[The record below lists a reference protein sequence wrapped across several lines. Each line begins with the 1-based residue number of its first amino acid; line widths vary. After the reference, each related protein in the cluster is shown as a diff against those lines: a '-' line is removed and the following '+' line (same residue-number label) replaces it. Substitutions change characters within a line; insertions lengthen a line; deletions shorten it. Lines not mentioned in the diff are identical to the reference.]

1 MNAANLLTASRLVL
15 TAPIIVLMVAD
26 KPWAAW
32 TAFGVFIAAM
42 LTDVFDGMLARRDPD
57 RSPLGAYLDPVA
69 DKVLLTSIFICLAHL
84 GALPLWTALVF
95 VVREFVVNGVRSAGA
110 AQGRIVGANWMGKT
124 KTFLQTI
131 AISFALCGMAVGMS
145 DPSGYLPPFATLC
158 LEVAWWITCV
168 VAVAAAIF
176 AAVFVWW
183 NRSLWGPP
191 VAAGGPSRCL

>member
-26 KPWAAW
+26 RPWAAW
-32 TAFGVFIAAM
+32 AAFGVFIAAM
-42 LTDVFDGMLARRDPD
+42 LTDVFDGMLARRDPN
-57 RSPLGAYLDPVA
+57 RSPLGTYLDPVA

-110 AQGRIVGANWMGKT
+110 AQGKVVGANWMGKT

-131 AISFALCGMAVGMS
+131 AISFALCGRAVALPAAGG
-145 DPSGYLPPFATLC
+145 PPPFASLC
-158 LEVAWWITCV
+158 LNVAWWITCV

-191 VAAGGPSRCL
+191 VATGG